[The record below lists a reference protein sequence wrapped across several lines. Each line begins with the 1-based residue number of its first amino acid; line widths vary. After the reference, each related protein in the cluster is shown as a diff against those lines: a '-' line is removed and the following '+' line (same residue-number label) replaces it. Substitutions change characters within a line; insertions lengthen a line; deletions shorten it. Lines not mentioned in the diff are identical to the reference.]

1 MGPRISIGMPCYN
14 SERWISPAIESLL
27 AQSFEDF
34 ELIVSDNASSDGTWD
49 IVQRYA
55 AGDDRIRPYRN
66 PENLGA
72 SANFN
77 RVFELARAPYF
88 KWASSND
95 WCAPGLLDACRNALD
110 ADPGAVLA
118 CPRAGMFTAVPGDG
132 PDYPFGLDLR
142 QGEPAER
149 FVGSLAIRRN
159 IPMNG
164 LIRSTALRRTEL
176 IRPYYGSDLVMIS
189 ALALQG
195 KLLELP
201 QTLLFMRDTSE
212 TSTARMGADAVRRH
226 YAPKS
231 ARRMT
236 NQSLRNWLG
245 YWRAVRDA
253 DLPVRQRLKLIGHLA
268 KMARWR
274 SRDVFAEAIDSMRGA
289 WSGEAVPDSAQGG
302 GSGGPGRLDR

>member
-14 SERWISPAIESLL
+14 SERWIPAAIESLL
-27 AQSFEDF
+27 AQTFEDF

-55 AGDDRIRPYRN
+55 ASDDRIRPYRN

-77 RVFELARAPYF
+77 RVFELAHAPYF

-95 WCAPGLLDACRNALD
+95 WCAPSLLDTCRAALD

-118 CPRAGMFTAVPGDG
+118 CPHAGMFTTVPGDG

-142 QGEPAER
+142 QGGPAAR

-164 LIRSTALRRTEL
+164 LIRSAALRRTEL

-195 KLLELP
+195 RLLELP
-201 QTLLFMRDTSE
+201 QTLLFMRDTAE

-236 NQSLRNWLG
+236 NQSVRNWLG

-274 SRDVFAEAIDSMRGA
+274 SRDVLAEAIGAMRGA
-289 WSGEAVPDSAQGG
+289 WSGNTVPDSAQV
-302 GSGGPGRLDR
+302 GSSSGSRRLDQ